1 MNKSLFILFLLAV
14 LPSVQSCKKKEASEP
29 TAKELI
35 TRDDWTWVRF
45 EFYDNNGNLT
55 SETEP
60 HTKWVFAP
68 SGDYY
73 IYDLGGTIYR
83 YGTWQLLDND
93 TKLRLIE
100 HSGSY
105 DYTFEIDALSENKF
119 TITYTV
125 STGHG
130 SYYFER

>member
-14 LPSVQSCKKKEASEP
+14 LPSVQSCKKKETSEP

-83 YGTWQLLDND
+83 YGIWQLLDND
-93 TKLRLIE
+93 TKIHIIE

-105 DYTFEIDALSENKF
+105 DYTFDIETLTDSKF
-119 TITYTV
+119 TLAYTV

>member
-1 MNKSLFILFLLAV
+1 MKNGPVLLLAFLMFPV
-14 LPSVQSCKKKEASEP
+14 LQSCKKKETPKPSAR
-29 TAKELI
+29 ELI
-35 TRDDWTWVRF
+35 TRDDWTWVKF

-55 SETEP
+55 SHTEP

-73 IYDLGGTIYR
+73 VYDLGETIYQ

-93 TKLRLIE
+93 TKIHIVE
-100 HSGSY
+100 HAGSY
-105 DYTFEIDALSENKF
+105 DYTFDIDTLTENKF

-125 STGHG
+125 TTGHG
-130 SYYFER
+130 AYYFER